1 MNLDMAGESHFAT
14 ALHCR
19 PSRRRYPSITLDY
32 LLTLRFSDEVRRSG
46 RATKGQHTKNVDEP
60 DVPAAPKR
68 GKVGRPTKAAKQ
80 APTET
85 TPPEEGEEE
94 AIIRCVCGYIEE
106 DEDDERT
113 MVICDNCSAWQ
124 HNICMGISENAD
136 ELPEHYFCEQCKP
149 EDHKELLAHM
159 ARGEKPWE
167 ERNVQKQREEE
178 EKKGRKRKGKKGK
191 RGRPSE
197 VQPEKPKE
205 LNGAQ
210 APAAPSPIPQES
222 PMAQPE
228 VGQKRKLPAE
238 LDTQMAA
245 AEGVSLSSLTCL
257 AQLTA
262 IKEHSSKMRKVSTP
276 KDVKPPPQRRQ
287 STAMTAPSRRD
298 SKEVSLQTELVENIT
313 ELQSE
318 ARRRVAS
325 ALVKLFVEQVQQ
337 ALKQGVFKLPP
348 GQSPDAFG
356 LRLGL
361 AVEYAIYLNFWGH
374 TEEPKPEYK
383 DKLRM
388 MLHNVKANPTL
399 RDRLLSGS
407 LSPNEFSK
415 MSSDDMASKELKEMT
430 AEMIKESE
438 KQHMLVQEDGPRIR
452 RTHKGEEFVGDES
465 QHIAGT
471 ESIFTNP
478 PPRRRESMVDS
489 SAPRHISPDP
499 ISPSS
504 ANAVE
509 LPQDV
514 TMSGTGI
521 APTTG
526 RPLTVNTNAP
536 HRTSSGS
543 ERKSSS
549 AFNIQNVWSS
559 VDSPDIDRNRTRHI
573 PHHANR
579 SGSEQVT
586 GLGVQADAEI
596 ENLLK
601 DEDPDEDE
609 PYSPT
614 DYDAEP
620 GTIWR
625 GNLTMASVAQF
636 RGAAKHVAGAN
647 LSSVYPWTSLI
658 PHSLQIEG
666 RIDVEKATQY
676 LCGLQWSKTTD
687 VSVVAITP
695 AENLDDEAHFNKLFD
710 YFTERNRYGVISK
723 SPVPAVRDIYLV
735 PLESGMGKKPEF
747 IELLEESTIEDSRP
761 TRMLLITYVI
771 KTKTDNTPSA
781 QATPRNLDGGMI
793 ASPISSQ
800 APGHYRTSSMSHPG
814 ANMSPIGPYGGTAF
828 GTPTQQQQQF
838 PAPIHQQQPYSPVY
852 DTNNGANT
860 QSPPT
865 QATGMDAA
873 RQVLGDMANAPAVTE
888 LLAKAPATA
897 ANEFWI
903 VKEVFDS
910 VPASQ
915 GDFNMLMGLLNAKM
929 KQGQQG

>member
-1 MNLDMAGESHFAT
+1 MAGESYSGA
-14 ALHCR
+14 ALLGL
-19 PSRRRYPSITLDY
+19 PSRRQYPTITTAY
-32 LLTLRFSDEVRRSG
+32 LLTLGLSDEVRRSG

-60 DVPAAPKR
+60 EVPAPKR
-68 GKVGRPTKAAKQ
+68 GKAGRPAKAAKQ
-80 APTET
+80 VRNET
-85 TPPEEGEEE
+85 TPPEEDEGD
-94 AIIRCVCGYIEE
+94 AIIRCVCGYVEE

-113 MVICDNCSAWQ
+113 MVICDKCSAWQ
-124 HNICMGISENAD
+124 HNICMGISENAQD
-136 ELPEHYFCEQCKP
+136 LPEHYFCEQCKP
-149 EDHKELLAHM
+149 EDHKELLAQM

-167 ERNVQKQREEE
+167 ERNAQKQREEE

-197 VQPEKPKE
+197 VQSEKPKE

-210 APAAPSPIPQES
+210 APAVPSPVSQES
-222 PMAQPE
+222 LVAQPE

-238 LDTQMAA
+238 LDTQMAVVD
-245 AEGVSLSSLTCL
+245 GVSQYPRPQL
-257 AQLTA
+257 AQLTVLQ
-262 IKEHSSKMRKVSTP
+262 EHSSKIRKVSTP
-276 KDVKPPPQRRQ
+276 KDVKPPPQRRKSTAP
-287 STAMTAPSRRD
+287 STAMTAPPRRD
-298 SKEVSLQTELVENIT
+298 SKEVSLQTELVENIS

-318 ARRRVAS
+318 ARRRAAS
-325 ALVKLFVEQVQQ
+325 ALVRLFIEQIQQ
-337 ALKQGVFKLPP
+337 AQKQGAFKLLL
-348 GQSPDAFG
+348 GQSTDAFG

-361 AVEYAIYLNFWGH
+361 TVEYAIYLNFWGH
-374 TEEPKPEYK
+374 GDEPKPEYK
-383 DKLRM
+383 EKLRM
-388 MLHNVKANPTL
+388 VLHNVKANPTL

-407 LSPNEFSK
+407 LSPNEFSN
-415 MSSDDMASKELKEMT
+415 MSSDDMASKELQEMT

-465 QHIAGT
+465 QHTADT

-478 PPRRRESMVDS
+478 PPRRRESMVDP

-499 ISPSS
+499 MSPSS

-514 TMSGTGI
+514 TMSGTS
-521 APTTG
+521 PTTG
-526 RPLTVNTNAP
+526 RPLTVNTNAVP
-536 HRTSSGS
+536 RSSIGS

-559 VDSPDIDRNRTRHI
+559 VDSPDVDRSRSRHI
-573 PHHANR
+573 PHHGSR
-579 SGSEQVT
+579 STSEQIA

-601 DEDPDEDE
+601 DEEPEEDE

-647 LSSVYPWTSLI
+647 LSSVYPWIQLI
-658 PHSLQIEG
+658 SHSLQIEG
-666 RIDVEKATQY
+666 RIDVDRASQY

-695 AENLDDEAHFNKLFD
+695 AETPADEAHFNKLFT

-723 SPVPAVRDIYLV
+723 SPVPSVRDIYLV
-735 PLESGMGKKPEF
+735 PLEAGTAKKPEF
-747 IELLEESTIEDSRP
+747 IELLEDSTVEDNRP

-771 KTKTDNTPSA
+771 KTKIDNTPSA
-781 QATPRNLDGGMI
+781 QATPRNLDSGMI
-793 ASPISSQ
+793 ASPISTQ
-800 APGHYRTSSMSHPG
+800 PPGPYRTSSLSHSG
-814 ANMSPIGPYGGTAF
+814 ANMSPIGPYGGTTF
-828 GTPTQQQQQF
+828 GTPTQHQQAF
-838 PAPIHQQQPYSPVY
+838 APPPQQQPYSPVY
-852 DTNNGANT
+852 ENNGAQHT
-860 QSPPT
+860 HSQSPPKPS
-865 QATGMDAA
+865 TGMDAA
-873 RQVLGDMANAPAVTE
+873 RQVLGDVANAPSVAE
-888 LLAKAPATA
+888 LLSKAPATGVV
-897 ANEFWI
+897 EFQI
-903 VKEVFDS
+903 IKEVFES

-915 GDFNMLMGLLNAKM
+915 ADFGMLMGLLNARM
-929 KQGQQG
+929 QQ